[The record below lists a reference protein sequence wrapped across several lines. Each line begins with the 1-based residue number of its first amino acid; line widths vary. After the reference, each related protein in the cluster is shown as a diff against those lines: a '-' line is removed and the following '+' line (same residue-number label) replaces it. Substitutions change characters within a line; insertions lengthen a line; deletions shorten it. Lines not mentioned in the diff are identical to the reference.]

1 MAVNWGPGPSDL
13 QCLLS
18 CLLQGTITFI
28 FIFVL
33 VLQLLLLFPLTLF
46 TGSLFLVFF
55 FPLSCEPGG
64 ANPERQSCHTTK
76 TVLR

>member
-33 VLQLLLLFPLTLF
+33 VLQLLLSFPLALF

-64 ANPERQSCHTTK
+64 ADPERQSCHMTE

>member
-1 MAVNWGPGPSDL
+1 MAVNRGPGPSNL
-13 QCLLS
+13 QCLMS
-18 CLLQGTITFI
+18 CLFQGMTAFI

-33 VLQLLLLFPLTLF
+33 VLQLLLSFPLALF

-64 ANPERQSCHTTK
+64 ADPESQSCHTTE
-76 TVLR
+76 TVLQ